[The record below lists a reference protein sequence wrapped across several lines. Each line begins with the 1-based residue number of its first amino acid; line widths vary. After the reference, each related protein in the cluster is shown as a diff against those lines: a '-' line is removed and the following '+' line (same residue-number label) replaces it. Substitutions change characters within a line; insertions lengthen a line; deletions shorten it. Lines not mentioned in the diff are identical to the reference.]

1 MNVDLEVTRRALE
14 ILTVKLNEIAVH
26 CGVET
31 IEDTVKDAIIQ
42 DIEMKDE
49 EKKDKPMP
57 AQDGLSGMD
66 T

>member
-1 MNVDLEVTRRALE
+1 ME

-26 CGVET
+26 GGVET
-31 IEDTVKDAIIQ
+31 IEDMVKDAIIQ

-66 T
+66 TE